1 MFRWNVFIC
10 RVYVHTAAP
19 FDPSPK
25 PRCFPDNALIAQ
37 NLHFSR
43 HQSSHPSSN
52 QPAHI
57 HYIYPRLFRLLIHL
71 GAIHSLFFSGP
82 FYMVNLC
89 RGFIENLF
97 VLIANCA
104 RDLHCLLYLFSGNY
118 ELFCSDCL
126 FFIFR
131 NNFEIKSLDYIPISR
146 RCVREHSCE
155 PQRCFLFYIKRIIL
169 FLYIYFKWHLHIKL
183 KHTRQHPDKR

>member
-89 RGFIENLF
+89 RIHRESFCFNCELCAWFTLFAIFIQRKLRTFLF
-97 VLIANCA
+97 G
-104 RDLHCLLYLFSGNY
+104 LLVFL
-118 ELFCSDCL
+118 
-126 FFIFR
+126 IFR

-146 RCVREHSCE
+146 RCVGTFVRTTAM
-155 PQRCFLFYIKRIIL
+155 LFIL
-169 FLYIYFKWHLHIKL
+169 Y
-183 KHTRQHPDKR
+183 